1 MPDFKLTKELG
12 AKKFELLMAVDYDE
26 DGNIESQEF
35 YDGVD
40 WIDNPA
46 DIKFNSEYCDS
57 DDQEDWI
64 VFINDFMHLLETEE
78 LLNVLKTL
86 KEVDDSHYFNEESI
100 DIVVIEEDL
109 I

>member
-1 MPDFKLTKELG
+1 MPEFKLTKELG
-12 AKKFELLMAVDYDE
+12 TKKFELLMAVDYDE

-57 DDQEDWI
+57 DDQDDWI
-64 VFINDFMHLLETEE
+64 VFINDFMHLFETGE
-78 LLNVLKTL
+78 LFNVLKTL
-86 KEVDDSHYFNEESI
+86 KEVDDSYYFNEESI
-100 DIVVIEEDL
+100 DVVVIEEDL